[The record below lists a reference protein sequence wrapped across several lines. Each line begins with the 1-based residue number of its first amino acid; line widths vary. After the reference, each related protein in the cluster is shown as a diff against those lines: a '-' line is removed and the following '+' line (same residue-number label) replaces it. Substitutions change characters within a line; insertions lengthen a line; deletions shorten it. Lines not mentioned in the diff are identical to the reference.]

1 MSTRLLEKKEKIM
14 KLLEELALEAARG
27 VPIIVEGTKDI
38 EALGLLSIEG
48 RIISV
53 KTGGKSLL
61 DAISEVE
68 DSEAREVVLLMDFD
82 RKGREMT
89 KKLVSWLEK
98 IHVKPNLDFW
108 RKLQGLVGR
117 EVKDVEGLASYL
129 RTLRKKIGDS

>member
-1 MSTRLLEKKEKIM
+1 VSTRLLEKKEKIM

>member
-1 MSTRLLEKKEKIM
+1 LEKKEKIM